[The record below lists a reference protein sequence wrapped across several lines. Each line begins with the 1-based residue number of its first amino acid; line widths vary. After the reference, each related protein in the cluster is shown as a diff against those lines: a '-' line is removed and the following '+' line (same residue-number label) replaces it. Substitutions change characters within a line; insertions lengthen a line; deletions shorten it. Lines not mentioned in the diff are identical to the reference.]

1 MRKLNTYAT
10 KFIVF
15 CTGIGTSTESSWA
28 FIMETNILRIRFL
41 KALLGSWRRISCKEF
56 YRLAP
61 NRAKDPRCCDVVIL
75 GKVSSHRLG
84 RIGQGEWSVQR
95 LVLIRFVTSS
105 NVPGVEV
112 LGWNHLATKFLRP
125 LSLCFKWFGML
136 TKQKVRIMTY
146 VIHRRIISKNVIAKS
161 DRHIK
166 VNSTSFC
173 LFSCLS
179 FLPSQNLELFFYN
192 CNC

>member
-1 MRKLNTYAT
+1 M
-10 KFIVF
+10 
-15 CTGIGTSTESSWA
+15 
-28 FIMETNILRIRFL
+28 
-41 KALLGSWRRISCKEF
+41 
-56 YRLAP
+56 
-61 NRAKDPRCCDVVIL
+61 
-75 GKVSSHRLG
+75 
-84 RIGQGEWSVQR
+84 QR

-125 LSLCFKWFGML
+125 LSLCFKCFGML

-166 VNSTSFC
+166 VNSTSFR

-179 FLPSQNLELFFYN
+179 FLPESVAFLLAVIVSLPFFCQISSLKQSNLS
-192 CNC
+192 